1 MDVPDSISK
10 KRNQMSKTALLEI
23 GVEEFPSSLV
33 EEALTQLKEKGEELF
48 ASSNLDYEKITV
60 SGSCRRLILQTEKVS
75 LKQKERIEKEMG
87 PPERIIVNER
97 GELTKEGK
105 AYLKA
110 KGIKRED
117 LGVEKLKKGNY
128 VYIRRKT
135 VGRRSKDILP
145 SLFSEL
151 ITSLSFSK
159 SMRWGKGDFA
169 FARPIRSILALLGEE
184 IIEFEVAGIRSG
196 RETRG
201 HPCLSPFLI
210 SIDNSQKYSSIL
222 RKKWVIINPAERK
235 EIIIKQMQEIVSQ
248 LNKDGKR
255 QRVLEDKE
263 LLNDIVSSVEYPTMF
278 LGEFDPHFLSLPSP
292 VLRACLR
299 DYQQH
304 FSVVEKETFEP
315 YFIGV
320 RDGNGEYLAEVIKGN
335 QRVLNARLSDAK
347 FFFEED
353 KKITLEER
361 VPFLKEIVVQEK
373 LGSYYDKTLRL
384 VKLGERI
391 ATSLEIDEKIRGIL
405 KEAAYLCKTDLTTQM
420 VKEFPSLEGI
430 MGREY
435 ALYSKKKTQV
445 AQAIYEHKIPR
456 SNEKNLPRTLA
467 GAILALT
474 DKLDTL
480 IGSFWAGFIPSG
492 SEDPWGLRRQAQGIV
507 EIILDREWEV
517 SLDHLIKESLKLY
530 PRKERTEQ
538 EKIILKVKG
547 FLRTRM
553 VRILKDKGMRT
564 DQIKAILK
572 VDDTQP
578 TIIIKRGEALLK
590 AASREKFKE
599 EVIAIV
605 RLLNILK
612 QAKRRNLRIPQKL
625 KEELL
630 IEKEERELYQKLRKI
645 KARVERLLEKQS
657 YLEAYQTL
665 STLKESIHNFF
676 EEVLVMNEDTRLQ
689 ANRLCLLKRTG
700 RLFSSI
706 ADFTELQVK

>member
-1 MDVPDSISK
+1 MF
-10 KRNQMSKTALLEI
+10 KTALLEI
-23 GVEEFPSSLV
+23 KVEEFPSSLV

-60 SGSCRRLILQTEKVS
+60 SGSCRRLILQAEKVS

-110 KGIKRED
+110 KGIKREE
-117 LGVEKLKKGNY
+117 LGVEKLRKGNY
-128 VYIRRKT
+128 VYIKRET
-135 VGRRSKDILP
+135 VGRRTKDILP
-145 SLFSEL
+145 LLFSEL

-201 HPCLSPFLI
+201 HPYLSPFLI
-210 SIDNSQKYSSIL
+210 SIDDSQKYSSIL
-222 RKKWVIINPAERK
+222 REKWVIINPAERK

-248 LNKDGKR
+248 LNKGGSK
-255 QRVLEDKE
+255 QRALEDKE

-320 RDGNGEYLAEVIKGN
+320 RDGNGEYLGEVIKGN

-347 FFFEED
+347 FFLEED
-353 KKITLEER
+353 KKTPLEER
-361 VPFLKEIVVQEK
+361 VPFLKKIVVQEK

-391 ATSLEIDEKIRGIL
+391 AASLGADEKAREIL

-435 ALYSKKKTQV
+435 ALYSKKDVQV

-456 SNEKNLPRTLA
+456 SNEDNPPRSLA

-480 IGSFWAGFIPSG
+480 VGSFWAGLIPSG
-492 SEDPWGLRRQAQGIV
+492 SEDPWGLRKQAQGIV
-507 EIILDREWEV
+507 EIILDREWKV
-517 SLDHLIKESLKLY
+517 SLDYLIEESLGLHQ
-530 PRKERTEQ
+530 RKARTEQ
-538 EKIILKVKG
+538 EKIILKIKG
-547 FLRTRM
+547 FLRARM
-553 VRILKDKGMRT
+553 VNILKDRGIRT
-564 DQIKAILK
+564 DQIRAVLK
-572 VDDTQP
+572 VDDHRP
-578 TIIIKRGEALLK
+578 VSVIKRGEALLE
-590 AASREKFKE
+590 AASREEFKE

-612 QAKRRNLRIPQKL
+612 QARRKNLKIPEKL

-630 IEKEERELYQKLRKI
+630 IEKEEKELCQELEKI
-645 KARVERLLEKQS
+645 ETKVERLLEKQR

-665 STLKESIHNFF
+665 STLGGPIHNFF
-676 EEVLVMNEDTRLQ
+676 EGVLVMNEDESLR
-689 ANRLCLLKRTG
+689 ANRLALLKRTG
-700 RLFSSI
+700 KLFSSI

>member
-1 MDVPDSISK
+1 MF
-10 KRNQMSKTALLEI
+10 KTVLLEI
-23 GVEEFPSSLV
+23 KVEELPSSLV
-33 EEALTQLKEKGEELF
+33 EEALTQLKEKGKELF

-60 SGSCRRLILQTEKVS
+60 SGSCRRLILQAAKVS

-97 GELTKEGK
+97 GELTKQGK

-110 KGIKRED
+110 KGIEREE

-128 VYIRRKT
+128 VYIKRKT
-135 VGRRSKDILP
+135 VGRRTKDILP
-145 SLFSEL
+145 FLFSEL
-151 ITSLSFSK
+151 ITSLNFSK

-184 IIEFEVAGIRSG
+184 IIEFEVAGIRAG

-201 HPCLSPFLI
+201 HPYLSPFLI
-210 SIDNSQKYSSIL
+210 SIDDSRKYSSVL
-222 RKKWVIINPAERK
+222 REKWVIINPAERK
-235 EIIIKQMQEIVSQ
+235 EIIIKQMQEIVSR
-248 LNKDGKR
+248 LNKGGNGKKA
-255 QRVLEDKE
+255 LEDE
-263 LLNDIVSSVEYPTMF
+263 GLLNDIVSSVEYPTMF
-278 LGEFDPHFLSLPSP
+278 LGEFDPQFLSLPSP
-292 VLRACLR
+292 VLKACLR

-304 FSVVEKETFEP
+304 FSVVEKETFQP

-320 RDGNGEYLAEVIKGN
+320 RDGNRKYLTEVTKGN

-353 KKITLEER
+353 KKIPLEER
-361 VPFLKEIVVQEK
+361 VPLLKEIVVQEK

-391 ATSLEIDEKIRGIL
+391 ATSLEIEEKVGEIL
-405 KEAAYLCKTDLTTQM
+405 KEAAYLCKADLTTQM

-435 ALYSKKKTQV
+435 ALYFKKSTQV
-445 AQAIYEHKIPR
+445 AQAIYEHKMDR
-456 SNEKNLPRTLA
+456 SNEKNPPQTLA

-480 IGSFWAGFIPSG
+480 VGSFWAGFIPSG

-507 EIILDREWEV
+507 EIILDRQWEV
-517 SLDHLIKESLKLY
+517 NLDYLIKESLKLY
-530 PRKERTEQ
+530 QRKEKGEQ
-538 EKIILKVKG
+538 EKTILKIKG
-547 FLRTRM
+547 FLRARM
-553 VRILKDKGMRT
+553 VNILKDKGIRT

-572 VDDTQP
+572 VNDAQP
-578 TIIIKRGEALLK
+578 VKIIKRGEALLK
-590 AASREKFKE
+590 AASRKEFKE

-612 QAKRRNLRIPQKL
+612 QAERKNLKIPEKF
-625 KEELL
+625 KEEFL
-630 IEKEERELYQKLRKI
+630 IEKEERELYQKLKKI
-645 KARVERLLEKQS
+645 ETKVERSLEKQR
-657 YLEAYQTL
+657 YLEAYQSL
-665 STLKESIHNFF
+665 STLKESIHTFF
-676 EEVLVMNEDTRLQ
+676 EEVLVMNEDDRLR
-689 ANRLCLLKRTG
+689 ANRLALLKRTG
-700 RLFSSI
+700 KLFSSI

>member
-1 MDVPDSISK
+1 VF
-10 KRNQMSKTALLEI
+10 KTALLEI
-23 GVEEFPSSLV
+23 RVEELPSSLV
-33 EEALTQLKEKGEELF
+33 EEALTQLKEKGAELF
-48 ASSNLDYEKITV
+48 ASSYLDYQKITV
-60 SGSCRRLILQTEKVS
+60 SGSCRRLILQAEKVS

-97 GELTKEGK
+97 GGLTKEGK

-110 KGIKRED
+110 KGIKREN

-128 VYIRRKT
+128 VYIKRKT
-135 VGRRSKDILP
+135 VGRRTEDILP
-145 SLFSEL
+145 SLFSQL

-184 IIEFEVAGIRSG
+184 TIEFELAGIRSG

-201 HPCLSPFLI
+201 HPYLSSFLI
-210 SIDNSQKYSSIL
+210 SIDDSQKYSSIL
-222 RKKWVIINPAERK
+222 REKWVIINPTERK

-248 LNKDGKR
+248 LNKGGSK
-255 QRVLEDKE
+255 QRALEDKG
-263 LLNDIVSSVEYPTMF
+263 LLNDIVASVEYPTMF

-304 FSVVEKETFEP
+304 FSVVEKETFQP

-320 RDGNGEYLAEVIKGN
+320 RDGNGQYLGEVIRGN

-361 VPFLKEIVVQEK
+361 VPLLKEIVVQEK

-391 ATSLEIDEKIRGIL
+391 AASLEIDEKIRGIL

-435 ALYSKKKTQV
+435 ALNSKKNTQV

-480 IGSFWAGFIPSG
+480 VGSFWAGFIPSG
-492 SEDPWGLRRQAQGIV
+492 SEDPWGLRRQAQAIV
-507 EIILDREWEV
+507 EIILDRKWEV
-517 SLDHLIKESLKLY
+517 SLDYLIKQSLKLY
-530 PRKERTEQ
+530 QRKERTEQ

-547 FLRTRM
+547 FLGTRM
-553 VRILKDKGMRT
+553 VRILKDKGIRT

-572 VDDTQP
+572 VDDEKP
-578 TIIIKRGEALLK
+578 VRIIKRGEALLE
-590 AASREKFKE
+590 AASREEFKE

-612 QAKRRNLRIPQKL
+612 QAKRRNLRIPQML

-630 IEKEERELYQKLRKI
+630 IEKEERELYQELRKI
-645 KARVERLLEKQS
+645 KARVERLLEKQR

-676 EEVLVMNEDTRLQ
+676 EEVLVMNEDARLR

-700 RLFSSI
+700 KLFNSI

>member
-1 MDVPDSISK
+1 
-10 KRNQMSKTALLEI
+10 MSKTALLEI
-23 GVEEFPSSLV
+23 KVEELPSSLV
-33 EEALTQLKEKGEELF
+33 EEALTQLKEKGKELF

-60 SGSCRRLILQTEKVS
+60 SGSCRRLILQAEKVS

-97 GELTKEGK
+97 GELTKEGR

-110 KGIKRED
+110 KGIKREE

-128 VYIRRKT
+128 VYIKRKT

-145 SLFSEL
+145 FLFSEL
-151 ITSLSFSK
+151 VTCLNFSK

-184 IIEFEVAGIRSG
+184 IIEFEVAGITSS

-210 SIDNSQKYSSIL
+210 SIDDSQKYSSVL

-235 EIIIKQMQEIVSQ
+235 EIIIKQMQEIVSR
-248 LNKDGKR
+248 LNKGGNR
-255 QRVLEDKE
+255 QKALEDE
-263 LLNDIVSSVEYPTMF
+263 GLLNDIVSSVEYPTMF
-278 LGEFDPHFLSLPSP
+278 LGEFDPQFLSLPSP

-304 FSVVEKETFEP
+304 FSVVEKETFQP

-320 RDGNGEYLAEVIKGN
+320 RDGNRKYLTEVTRGN

-353 KKITLEER
+353 KKIPLEER
-361 VPFLKEIVVQEK
+361 VPLLKEIVVQEK

-384 VKLGERI
+384 MKLGERI
-391 ATSLEIDEKIRGIL
+391 ATSLEIEEKVGEIL
-405 KEAAYLCKTDLTTQM
+405 KEAAYLCKADLTTQM

-435 ALYSKKKTQV
+435 ALYFKKSSQV
-445 AQAIYEHKIPR
+445 AQAIYEHKMDR
-456 SNEKNLPRTLA
+456 SNEKNPPQTLA
-467 GAILALT
+467 GAILALA

-480 IGSFWAGFIPSG
+480 VGSFWAGFIPSG
-492 SEDPWGLRRQAQGIV
+492 SEDPWGLRRQAQGII

-517 SLDHLIKESLKLY
+517 NLDYLIKESLKLHQG
-530 PRKERTEQ
+530 KEKGEQ
-538 EKIILKVKG
+538 EETILKIKG
-547 FLRTRM
+547 FLRARM
-553 VRILKDKGMRT
+553 VNNLKDKGIRT

-572 VDDTQP
+572 VNDAQP
-578 TIIIKRGEALLK
+578 VKIIKRGEALLK
-590 AASREKFKE
+590 AASRKEFKE

-612 QAKRRNLRIPQKL
+612 QAERKNLEIPEKIE
-625 KEELL
+625 EELL
-630 IEKEERELYQKLRKI
+630 IEKEERELYQKLEKI
-645 KARVERLLEKQS
+645 ETKVETLLEKQR
-657 YLEAYQTL
+657 YLKAYQAL
-665 STLKESIHNFF
+665 STLKESIHTFF
-676 EEVLVMNEDTRLQ
+676 EEVLVMNEDDSLR
-689 ANRLCLLKRTG
+689 ANRLALLKRTG
-700 RLFSSI
+700 KLFSSI

>member
-1 MDVPDSISK
+1 MF
-10 KRNQMSKTALLEI
+10 KTALLEI
-23 GVEEFPSSLV
+23 KVEELPSSLV
-33 EEALTQLKEKGEELF
+33 EEALTQLKEKGGRLF
-48 ASSNLDYEKITV
+48 ASSYLDYGKITV
-60 SGSCRRLILQTEKVS
+60 SGSCRRLILQAEKVS

-97 GELTKEGK
+97 GELTKEGR

-117 LGVEKLKKGNY
+117 LRVEKLKKGNY
-128 VYIRRKT
+128 VYVKRKI
-135 VGRRSKDILP
+135 VGRKSKDILP
-145 SLFSEL
+145 FLFSEL
-151 ITSLSFSK
+151 VTCLNFSK

-169 FARPIRSILALLGEE
+169 FARPIRSILALLGGE

-201 HPCLSPFLI
+201 HPYLSPFLI
-210 SIDNSQKYSSIL
+210 SIDDSQKHSSIL
-222 RKKWVIINPAERK
+222 REKWVIINPAERR
-235 EIIIKQMQEIVSQ
+235 EIIIKQIQEIVSQ
-248 LNKDGKR
+248 LNKDGGK

-278 LGEFDPHFLSLPSP
+278 LGEFNPQFLSLPSP

-304 FSVVEKETFEP
+304 FSLVDKETFEP

-320 RDGNGEYLAEVIKGN
+320 RDGNREHLGEVIKGN

-361 VPFLKEIVVQEK
+361 VPLLKEIVVQEK

-391 ATSLEIDEKIRGIL
+391 ATSLEIEEKVKGIL
-405 KEAAYLCKTDLTTQM
+405 KEAAYLCKADLTTQM

-430 MGREY
+430 MGKEY
-435 ALYSKKKTQV
+435 ALYFRKDAQV
-445 AQAIYEHKIPR
+445 AQAIHEHKIPR
-456 SNEKNLPRTLA
+456 SNEKNPPQTLP
-467 GAILALT
+467 GAILALA

-480 IGSFWAGFIPSG
+480 VGSFWAGFIPSG

-507 EIILDREWEV
+507 EIILDREWQIN
-517 SLDHLIKESLKLY
+517 LDYLIEESLKLHQ
-530 PRKERTEQ
+530 RKEKGEQ
-538 EKIILKVKG
+538 EKTILKIKG
-547 FLRTRM
+547 FLRARI
-553 VRILKDKGMRT
+553 VNILKDKGIRT

-572 VDDTQP
+572 VDDAQP
-578 TIIIKRGEALLK
+578 VKIIKRGEALLQ
-590 AASREKFKE
+590 AASRKESKE

-612 QAKRRNLRIPQKL
+612 QSERKNLKIPEEL

-630 IEKEERELYQKLRKI
+630 IEREERELYQKLKKI
-645 KARVERLLEKQS
+645 ETKVKRLLKKQR
-657 YLEAYQTL
+657 YLEAYQAL
-665 STLKESIHNFF
+665 STLKESIHTFF
-676 EEVLVMNEDTRLQ
+676 EEVLVMNEDESLR
-689 ANRLCLLKRTG
+689 ANRLALLKRTG

>member
-1 MDVPDSISK
+1 
-10 KRNQMSKTALLEI
+10 MSKTALLEI
-23 GVEEFPSSLV
+23 KVEEIPSSLV
-33 EEALTQLKEKGEELF
+33 EEALTQLKEKGEKLF

-60 SGSCRRLILQTEKVS
+60 SGSCRRLILQAERVS

-110 KGIKRED
+110 KGIKREE

-128 VYIRRKT
+128 IYIERKIA
-135 VGRRSKDILP
+135 GKKSKDILP
-145 SLFSEL
+145 FLFSEL
-151 ITSLSFSK
+151 ITSLNFSK

-184 IIEFEVAGIRSG
+184 IIEFEVARIRSG

-201 HPCLSPFLI
+201 HPYLSPSLI

-222 RKKWVIINPAERK
+222 REKWVIINPAERR
-235 EIIIKQMQEIVSQ
+235 EIIIKQMKEIVSR
-248 LNKDGKR
+248 LNKSGGR

-278 LGEFDPHFLSLPSP
+278 LGEFDSRFLSLPSP

-304 FSVVEKETFEP
+304 FSVVEKEIFEP

-320 RDGNGEYLAEVIKGN
+320 RDGNDEYLGEVIKGN

-353 KKITLEER
+353 KKIPLEKR

-384 VKLGERI
+384 VKLGKII
-391 ATSLEIDEKIRGIL
+391 ATSLEIDEKIGEIL

-430 MGREY
+430 MGKEY
-435 ALYSKKKTQV
+435 ALYFKKDAQV

-456 SNEKNLPRTLA
+456 SNEKNLPQTLP

-480 IGSFWAGFIPSG
+480 VGSFWAGFIPSG
-492 SEDPWGLRRQAQGIV
+492 SEDPWGLRRQAQGVV

-517 SLDHLIKESLKLY
+517 SLDYLIKESLKLHQG
-530 PRKERTEQ
+530 KERAEQ

-547 FLRTRM
+547 FLRARI
-553 VRILKDKGMRT
+553 VNILKDKGIRT

-578 TIIIKRGEALLK
+578 VRIIKRGEALLK
-590 AASREKFKE
+590 AASGEEFKE

-612 QAKRRNLRIPQKL
+612 QARRKNLEIPQKL

-630 IEKEERELYQKLRKI
+630 IEKEERELYQELEKI
-645 KARVERLLEKQS
+645 ETKVEELLEKQR

-665 STLKESIHNFF
+665 STLKKSIHNFF
-676 EEVLVMNEDTRLQ
+676 EEVLVMNEDENLR

-700 RLFSSI
+700 ELFSSI